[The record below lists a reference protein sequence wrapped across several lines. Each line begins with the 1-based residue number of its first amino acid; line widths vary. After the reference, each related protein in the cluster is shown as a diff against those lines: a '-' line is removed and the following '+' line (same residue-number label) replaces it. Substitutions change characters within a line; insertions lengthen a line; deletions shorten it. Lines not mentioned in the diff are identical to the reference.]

1 MISEEDFL
9 GMDDYEELEEYFYN
23 KGYEL
28 EEIQDVFKKF
38 GKEIQKIYAERN
50 FAEVVKYLKFQMDY
64 KRDNYVYFG
73 EPRLPKS
80 SNPDEEFYE
89 AKKFLN
95 SKGYLLVEKVL
106 EEGAYNILNKVKLKK
121 IDDFPRNSL

>member
-38 GKEIQKIYAERN
+38 GKEIQKIYDYLSEH
-50 FAEVVKYLKFQMDY
+50 VK
-64 KRDNYVYFG
+64 
-73 EPRLPKS
+73 
-80 SNPDEEFYE
+80 
-89 AKKFLN
+89 
-95 SKGYLLVEKVL
+95 
-106 EEGAYNILNKVKLKK
+106 
-121 IDDFPRNSL
+121 

>member
-1 MISEEDFL
+1 MGVFMISEEDFF
-9 GMDDYEELEEYFYN
+9 GQDEWEELEEDLYRD
-23 KGYEL
+23 GYEL
-28 EEIQDVFKKF
+28 EEIQETMQKFCKK
-38 GKEIQKIYAERN
+38 IQQIYAERN
-50 FAEVVKYLKFQMDY
+50 FNEVVKYLKFQMDY

-95 SKGYLLVEKVL
+95 SKGFLLVEKVL
-106 EEGAYNILNKVKLKK
+106 EEGAYNILKRDYQSIHK
-121 IDDFPRNSL
+121 